1 MRNLIFPLV
10 IFFIVKSNVYGNRNA
25 FTSPSC
31 FSMGGAGSLLLS
43 ANAQIKNPAVLNK
56 SRIITT
62 SIVKY
67 PALISSQSLDL
78 NFPLE
83 EFVFSSSFKHIS
95 YGVFKGYNENGEDIG
110 SYRSNETWVDGYLS
124 KEMNS
129 YPILFGSSISLKSAN
144 FSSLN
149 IKTFFTSIGMIGYF
163 KNKNNAVGLSIN
175 QISLKLTDQQLSYI
189 SPNFILGGSKKLN
202 YLPAIIYFDFL
213 IEKKQSTE
221 IFLGACFSLNRTM
234 KIFVGSSNRKI
245 DQNTSQNLFRS
256 LLGATGFGFEYDF
269 NQVLVQYGF
278 YYYGAGI
285 RVDGLSIG
293 MRF

>member
-1 MRNLIFPLV
+1 MRNLIFSLA
-10 IFFIVKSNVYGNRNA
+10 ILFIIKSNLHANRNS

-31 FSMGGAGSLLLS
+31 FSLGGAGSLLLS

-67 PALISSQSLDL
+67 PATISSQSLDL
-78 NFPLE
+78 NLPLE
-83 EFVFSSSFKHIS
+83 NLVFSSSFKHIS

-110 SYRSNETWVDGYLS
+110 SYRSNETWMDGYLS

-129 YPILFGSSISLKSAN
+129 YPISLGSSISLKSAN

-163 KNKNNAVGLSIN
+163 TNRNNAVGFSIN
-175 QISLKLTDQQLSYI
+175 QIGLELINQKLKYI
-189 SPNFILGGSKKLN
+189 RPNFILGGSKKLN
-202 YLPAIIYFDFL
+202 YLPVIIYIDFL
-213 IEKKQSTE
+213 IEKQYRTE
-221 IFLGACFSLNRTM
+221 IFMGGCFSLSNDV
-234 KIFVGSSNRKI
+234 KILVGSSNRKF
-245 DQNTSQNLFRS
+245 DQNTSEGLLRS
-256 LLGATGFGFEYDF
+256 LLGATGFGIEYNF
-269 NQVLVQYGF
+269 SQILVHYGF

-285 RVDGLSIG
+285 RVNGLSIG
-293 MRF
+293 IRF